1 MMLCARARVC
11 VYVFVCVLAFLGN
24 CNFKTNAIAHARC
37 PTTDTAHA
45 PRSTTDTNTHSVT
58 ASSTS
63 SSQGVF
69 NVVFELGF
77 HPTLRHRAPV
87 EAGLGVLDGGQ
98 VELHSDKLAG
108 SVEGCMCGLLVP
120 RLFPDGKQT
129 LNIHG
134 GPVARERLDSDALE
148 GRVAAAVL
156 LPERDGA
163 HGLGRLLYSGVAE
176 LPSLILVFL
185 FISTLWRNAKGVL
198 QRMQSLLLLRVVVK
212 SCPAELMSGLTI
224 IIVGLVIIVDLVR

>member
-1 MMLCARARVC
+1 
-11 VYVFVCVLAFLGN
+11 
-24 CNFKTNAIAHARC
+24 
-37 PTTDTAHA
+37 
-45 PRSTTDTNTHSVT
+45 
-58 ASSTS
+58 
-63 SSQGVF
+63 
-69 NVVFELGF
+69 
-77 HPTLRHRAPV
+77 
-87 EAGLGVLDGGQ
+87 
-98 VELHSDKLAG
+98 
-108 SVEGCMCGLLVP
+108 MCGLLVP

-163 HGLGRLLYSGVAE
+163 HGLGLGRLLYSGVAE

-198 QRMQSLLLLRVVVK
+198 QRVQSLLLLRVVVK
-212 SCPAELMSGLTI
+212 SCLAELMSGLSI